1 MIQIAYPWILI
12 VFFLP
17 FLLRYFL
24 TRATTNN
31 AALKVPF
38 ISDLINIFNHN
49 RLDAGQKILSKLK
62 YFIFLI
68 WLLIVISASG
78 IQWLGKPVLIPQL
91 GRDLMLAVDLSG
103 SMRTPDMIIDGKSY
117 TRIAVVK
124 DVGSK
129 FINQRS
135 GDRVG
140 LILFGSKPYLQTPLT
155 FDRQTVKEMLNDATI
170 GLAGEQTAIGDA
182 IALAVKQLIS
192 YPSTS
197 KALILLTDGGNNTGV
212 FDPIDAAKL
221 AQKEHIKIYTIG
233 LGAKQLTIQ
242 TMFGP
247 QVINPSSDLDIDS
260 LRQIAQITG
269 GQFFRAEDGNEL
281 QNIYTKINSLEPV
294 KSDSATVR
302 PKTLL
307 YPWTL
312 SLALLLSF
320 ILIAI
325 NIRMGLN
332 HVR

>member
-1 MIQIAYPWILI
+1 
-12 VFFLP
+12 
-17 FLLRYFL
+17 
-24 TRATTNN
+24 
-31 AALKVPF
+31 
-38 ISDLINIFNHN
+38 
-49 RLDAGQKILSKLK
+49 
-62 YFIFLI
+62 
-68 WLLIVISASG
+68 
-78 IQWLGKPVLIPQL
+78 
-91 GRDLMLAVDLSG
+91 MLAVDLSG